1 VIPLLLVGTGVVVLG
16 AGVLVLRR
24 LGPGVRVG
32 RILASTPHVPISEA
46 RRLASSGVT
55 RYVRVRGRL
64 DAEEPFEDHHHSPL
78 VLRRSRLET
87 SRDGRWT
94 AFEDERELV
103 PFVVSEGLDTI
114 AVDGAALDEGLVVVM
129 RESRGTAGEIPDR
142 VPPATP
148 PETPVRLRVEQVSAV
163 DHAIVLGVPALDE
176 AGTPMMRA
184 GMGRPLIL
192 TTLEPPEAM
201 RLLAGGRRTESRIAT
216 ALLGSGLALLA
227 TGIAWAVVDAL
238 L

>member
-1 VIPLLLVGTGVVVLG
+1 VIPLLLVGVGVVVLG

-64 DAEEPFEDHHHSPL
+64 DAEEPFEDQHHSPL
-78 VLRRSRLET
+78 VLRRSRLEI

-94 AFEDERELV
+94 AFEDERALV

-114 AVDGAALDEGLVVVM
+114 GVDGAALDEGLVVVL
-129 RESRGTAGEIPDR
+129 RESRGTASEIPDR
-142 VPPATP
+142 VPPGTP

-163 DHAIVLGVPALDE
+163 DHAIVLGVPVLDE
-176 AGTPMMRA
+176 AGTPVLRP

-201 RLLAGGRRTESRIAT
+201 RLLAGGRRTESRVAT
-216 ALLGSGLALLA
+216 ALLGSGLAVLA